1 MNDRDELIGTYIN
14 EFEILGRDFEKEAI
28 QKAKGYH
35 QIYYICR
42 CSCGNIKSI
51 LKGNLT
57 SGRQKSCGCKIKTPS
72 NFEDLT
78 GRTFNKLTV
87 IKRDLTKKQA
97 TYWICQCE
105 CKNIV
110 SVQAG
115 KLKSGHTKSCGCWQ
129 KEQAHNTHFK
139 DLSGMTFG
147 KLKVIDR
154 NFNYRNNKQTYW
166 NCECEC
172 GSKVVVAALKLCSF
186 QTTSCGCIKSYGEYL
201 IKRYFNEHNIKYY
214 SNKGFADCCSMNG
227 YRLKFDFII
236 PNNSKVGFY
245 IVEFDGHQHFKSNNR
260 GWDTEKNYNKVHQND
275 LIKNKYCFDNNIKL
289 IRIPY
294 TELKNMNYKD
304 LFLETTSF
312 LLTRN
317 NEKEYYS
324 KYTEYFN
331 SIKT

>member
-1 MNDRDELIGTYIN
+1 MNDRDELIGTHIN

-28 QKAKGYH
+28 QKSKGYH

-57 SGRQKSCGCKIKTPS
+57 SGRQKSCGCKIKIPS

-78 GRTFNKLTV
+78 GRTFNKLKV
-87 IKRDLTKKQA
+87 IERDLTKKPG
-97 TYWICQCE
+97 TVYWICQCE

-139 DLSGMTFG
+139 DLSGMYFG

-154 NFNYRNNKQTYW
+154 VKDKHDNGQTYW
-166 NCECEC
+166 NCQCKC
-172 GSKVVVAALKLCSF
+172 GSKTVVTGGKLVSGHTF
-186 QTTSCGCIKSYGEYL
+186 SCGCSNSYGEYI
-201 IKRYFNEHNIKYY
+201 IKEYLNKLKIEYKNNFTFSDCL
-214 SNKGFADCCSMNG
+214 SNKGK
-227 YRLKFDFII
+227 RLKFDFAIKI
-236 PNNSKVGFY
+236 GNIFY
-245 IVEFDGHQHFKSNNR
+245 IVEFDGPQHFVSSGR
-260 GWDTEKNYNKVHQND
+260 AWDTEENLKGIQERDK
-275 LIKNKYCFDNNIKL
+275 IKNKYCFDRNIPI

-294 TELKNMNYKD
+294 TELYKLMMKD
-304 LFLETTSF
+304 LFIETTSF
-312 LLTRN
+312 LLTRD
-317 NEKEYYS
+317 NECNYYN
-324 KYTEYFN
+324 KYTELLLN
-331 SIKT
+331 KK